1 MDNCGKTP
9 RCPLMCP
16 SNPYLMSWFIFA
28 LSNRSLI
35 YETASPSHTVFVLAV
50 QWALIASFSSLS
62 AHWQGRHTFCCNEQS
77 SSSSAPL
84 FTPLWSLTQKTLIS
98 EVEKKTVSFKCK
110 FEKKGAGG
118 NFLSFR
124 KSQTKRRGGLSH
136 CGHHV
141 NFCSR
146 PVVDAPFSDG
156 LQNEE
161 SPLICIVEN

>member
-110 FEKKGAGG
+110 FEKKGQAVIFSVLENHKQKGEVVSHTVDTMLISARG
-118 NFLSFR
+118 PLLMHL
-124 KSQTKRRGGLSH
+124 SQTGCRMRNHL
-136 CGHHV
+136 
-141 NFCSR
+141 
-146 PVVDAPFSDG
+146 
-156 LQNEE
+156 
-161 SPLICIVEN
+161 